1 MALTKLTKNLIDGTF
16 GTEWVST
23 IQTSNFTAEAAK
35 GYFVNTTSS
44 GITVTL
50 PVGVVGT
57 EIVIQDYAGTFA
69 TNKVT
74 VVANGSEKIQGSAS
88 GGQIT
93 TNNATATLV
102 YQDAT
107 KGWTSQDMS
116 LDTIDIS
123 WGTPT
128 GQGLTYTV
136 PSPQSSSGYTGNA
149 FPTTTFT
156 ATISG
161 TTISGTA
168 NFAGLPSGI
177 TATQSLNNSN
187 PGNVLTVTL
196 GGVYPSA
203 DSLNTVLTISGLTIT
218 TPLIV
223 NYLVVAG
230 GGGTS
235 NDGPGGGGAGGLRTS
250 WPGGSGGGGTSETAF
265 TLAVNTNYTVT
276 VGAGGAA
283 NTSGSSSVFNSITSA
298 GGGRGSGGGTSY
310 TAGPGGSGGGGAG
323 GSYGNAG
330 AAGTTNQGY
339 AGGNAGSCCGTNYGG
354 GGGGG
359 AGSPGASVANSAAPS
374 GNGGVGKAVALTVAS
389 GTGPYY
395 AGGGGGSGNQ
405 SGMYGTGG
413 DGGGADGTAGAN
425 AGGAN
430 LGGGAGGTNATGGSG
445 VVILRYS
452 SAYAIS
458 GLSGTTTTVGSD
470 KVTTFAN
477 VGTGNIQFN

>member
-35 GYFVNTTSS
+35 GYFVNTTA
-44 GITVTL
+44 GTITINL
-50 PVGVVGT
+50 PAGVVGT

-74 VVANGSEKIQGSAS
+74 VVANGSEKIQGSAL

-107 KGWTSQDMS
+107 KGWTSQDIA

-136 PSPQSSSGYTGNA
+136 PSPQSSSGYTGDA

-156 ATISG
+156 AT
-161 TTISGTA
+161 TTTSIISGTA

-218 TPLIV
+218 TPLTV

-283 NTSGSSSVFNSITSA
+283 NTVGSSSRFVDLISD

-330 AAGTTNQGY
+330 GAGTTNQGF
-339 AGGNAGSCCGTNYGG
+339 AGGGSGPCCGTNYGG

-359 AGSPGASVANSAAPS
+359 AGGAGTTPANSGAPS
-374 GNGGVGKAVALTVAS
+374 GNGGVGKAVALTGS
-389 GTGPYY
+389 SIYY
-395 AGGGGGSGNQ
+395 AGGGGGSGGNSQ
-405 SGMYGTGG
+405 GNGGT
-413 DGGGADGTAGAN
+413 GGGADGTTGAN

-445 VVILRYS
+445 VVILRYP

-470 KVTTFAN
+470 SVTTFTN